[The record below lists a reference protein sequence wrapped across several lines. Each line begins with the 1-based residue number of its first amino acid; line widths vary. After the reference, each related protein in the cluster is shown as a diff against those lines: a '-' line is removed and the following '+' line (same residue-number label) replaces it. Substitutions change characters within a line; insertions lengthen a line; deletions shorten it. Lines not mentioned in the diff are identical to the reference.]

1 MGGTSWDDD
10 HYRARSNTRAAKG
23 ESAFEYSR
31 RVMSAPIHERK
42 IHPEMDPKGV
52 SVRESRDSDAHPE
65 SVAIGVIFDVTASMH
80 SVPQECQAR
89 LPQLMGTLINK
100 NYCKDPQVLYGAV
113 TDFDSNQIPLQIGQ
127 FESGIEMDE
136 DLGKIILEGGGGGT
150 YEESYEL
157 ALYFFA
163 RHTSIDCFEKRG
175 KKGYLFLVGD
185 EKTYRTVTP
194 AKAEAVFGDKLQ
206 APVEVET
213 LIKEVQE
220 KYNLFF
226 IIPEHTSHGKDPS
239 LRTYWEDLLG
249 ENVVMMPNASQICD
263 IIAAKVGALEG
274 LVDVSEIQAN
284 TSNVGAAGANVR
296 L

>member
-1 MGGTSWDDD
+1 
-10 HYRARSNTRAAKG
+10 
-23 ESAFEYSR
+23 
-31 RVMSAPIHERK
+31 MSAPIHERK